1 MPTYK
6 KKLGQQKIRADGQ
19 ASGGTKSS
27 QTKHEN
33 KMTESL
39 FMSDVLFFLNDY
51 QNPLEEQRVV
61 FGGGLFSK
69 LKPSKLLRFRENK
82 FVDSSCK
89 N

>member
-1 MPTYK
+1 MNFFKLSKSRSPNHFFWTGFAFLPTYK

-39 FMSDVLFFLNDY
+39 FMSDVLF
-51 QNPLEEQRVV
+51 
-61 FGGGLFSK
+61 S
-69 LKPSKLLRFRENK
+69 
-82 FVDSSCK
+82 
-89 N
+89 